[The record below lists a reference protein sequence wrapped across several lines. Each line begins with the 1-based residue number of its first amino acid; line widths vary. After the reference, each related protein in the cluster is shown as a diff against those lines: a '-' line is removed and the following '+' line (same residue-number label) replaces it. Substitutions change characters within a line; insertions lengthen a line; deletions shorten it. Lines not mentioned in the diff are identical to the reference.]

1 MDTFVES
8 SWYFLRYACA
18 DSTTAMVDE
27 RVNYWAPVDQYI
39 GGIEHAIL
47 HLLYSRF
54 FTRAMR
60 DCGLVNVSEPFS
72 ALLTQGMV
80 VAETYY
86 RELDGGK
93 KQWINPADVVVER
106 DERGRIVAA
115 KLESDGQ
122 PVVIGGIEKMSKSKN
137 NGVDPQSLVDQYGAD
152 TARLFMMFAAPP
164 DQQLEWSDSGVEG
177 ASRFLRRVW
186 NYGHAFASET
196 RAALPAER
204 KLAANAL
211 PVAAADV
218 RREIHTHLKQASY
231 DFGKHQF
238 NTVVSAAMKILN
250 ALEKAHKD
258 LAGSEPAAHA
268 EVAEEGF
275 SILLRLLSPIT
286 PHICHALWQDC
297 SFGSDILVASWP
309 EVCEAALKR
318 DEIELMV
325 QVNGKLRGSIKVAAD
340 APKADIEALALA
352 SEAAQ
357 KFMEGKPAKKVVVVP
372 GRLVNIVA

>member
-1 MDTFVES
+1 
-8 SWYFLRYACA
+8 
-18 DSTTAMVDE
+18 
-27 RVNYWAPVDQYI
+27 
-39 GGIEHAIL
+39 
-47 HLLYSRF
+47 
-54 FTRAMR
+54 
-60 DCGLVNVSEPFS
+60 
-72 ALLTQGMV
+72 
-80 VAETYY
+80 
-86 RELDGGK
+86 
-93 KQWINPADVVVER
+93 
-106 DERGRIVAA
+106 
-115 KLESDGQ
+115 
-122 PVVIGGIEKMSKSKN
+122 PVVIGGTEKMSKSKN

-186 NYGHAFASET
+186 NYGHTFATAT
-196 RAALPAER
+196 RAALPATR
-204 KLAANAL
+204 ALAAGTL
-211 PVAAADV
+211 PAAAADV
-218 RREIHTHLKQASY
+218 RREVHTHLKQASY

-258 LAGSEPAAHA
+258 LAGTEPAAHA

-297 SFGSDILVASWP
+297 GFGTDILAAQWP
-309 EVCEAALKR
+309 EVSEDALKR
-318 DEIELMV
+318 DEIELML
-325 QVNGKLRGSIKVAAD
+325 QVNGKLRGSLEVAAD
-340 APKADIEALALA
+340 AAKADIEALALA

-372 GRLVNIVA
+372 GRLVNIVV

>member
-1 MDTFVES
+1 
-8 SWYFLRYACA
+8 
-18 DSTTAMVDE
+18 VD
-27 RVNYWAPVDQYI
+27 
-39 GGIEHAIL
+39 
-47 HLLYSRF
+47 
-54 FTRAMR
+54 
-60 DCGLVNVSEPFS
+60 VSEPFK

-93 KQWINPADVVVER
+93 KQWINPADVVVDR
-106 DERGRIVAA
+106 DERGRITAA
-115 KLESDGQ
+115 RLQADGL
-122 PVVIGGIEKMSKSKN
+122 PVVIGGIEKMAKSKN

-152 TARLFMMFAAPP
+152 TARLFIIFAAPP

-186 NYGHAFASET
+186 SYGHGFASRT
-196 RAALPAER
+196 RAALPTTR
-204 KLAANAL
+204 RL
-211 PVAAADV
+211 PTNTLPATAADT
-218 RREIHTHLKQASY
+218 RREIHTHLRQASY

-258 LAGSEPAAHA
+258 NVGADVAADA

-286 PHICHALWQDC
+286 PHVCHTLWQDC
-297 SFGSDILVASWP
+297 GFGTGIIDASWP
-309 EVCEAALKR
+309 EVNEDALKQ
-318 DEIELMV
+318 DEVELML
-325 QVNGKLRGSIKVAAD
+325 QVNGKLRGSIKLAAD
-340 APKADIEALALA
+340 AARADIETLALA
-352 SEAAQ
+352 SDAAQ